1 MINNEQLVQ
10 DLLNDIEDA
19 QGYDSDVLSTK
30 RAKSLDYYF
39 GNMRQTPPGRSN
51 IVSHDVADTVHAL
64 MAQISTIYKSSN
76 IEFTPHNEQDEE
88 QARLES
94 EIIKTV
100 IENND
105 EYQIFEDATFDAL
118 LQGNGWI
125 KVEVL
130 VEPETLVQRL
140 PFQTDQQAR
149 QMEEAIRE
157 SQEVIDIDE
166 NINSQGQMELVVTY
180 EVKNENLHVEAV
192 PPENMLFSGYEDCT
206 DLNKLTL
213 VAERKL
219 YTVSDL
225 VDLGLSFDEAIACPS
240 YGDAYTDGV
249 RARQGVYAETMSD
262 NEAAQEASRL
272 KETYICYYLADL
284 QGNGERKRYR
294 IHVAGTT
301 IIDKSPVNYVPYVTG
316 SPLPVPHRIPGQGM
330 YEIMGQI
337 QEAKTYTLRNFMDN
351 LAVMNQSRVGY
362 LKGEV
367 DVEDLLNGR
376 VNGIVGMDRPDA
388 IIPLPSNDIGM
399 QAINGL
405 SYLDQ
410 VRTQR
415 GGAALDLNNSE
426 MQIAKAS
433 ALGAANEYAAKEKM
447 SSHYCRNLANS
458 LLKPVFLL
466 VHKVMREEMSDMI
479 TAKVR
484 GNWISVNPA
493 SWLPRKRARV
503 IVGMSNTERQ
513 QKIMTLNAI
522 MQQQQMW
529 IQAGLDGV
537 LTDVTKVYNAAI
549 DWINAADVTEHPE
562 EYLIDPQSDQA
573 MQAQQQKAQ
582 QAAEQAQQAQ
592 EQQEEYASAPLVI
605 ETMRLEQER
614 TLKEQELRWKY
625 FDTMSDNEM
634 KEAQMTVDAADK
646 MINAGKGAIDAK
658 NRGGAGVTR

>member
-1 MINNEQLVQ
+1 
-10 DLLNDIEDA
+10 
-19 QGYDSDVLSTK
+19 
-30 RAKSLDYYF
+30 
-39 GNMRQTPPGRSN
+39 
-51 IVSHDVADTVHAL
+51 

-614 TLKEQELRWKY
+614 SLKEQELRWKY

>member
-1 MINNEQLVQ
+1 MIMVKDEQLVQ
-10 DLLNDIEDA
+10 DLLNDIQDA
-19 QGYDSDVLSTK
+19 QGYDSDVLSDK

-39 GNMRQTPPGRSN
+39 GHMSQTPPGRSQ

-64 MAQISTIYKSSN
+64 MSQITTIYKSSS

-88 QARLES
+88 QANLES

-105 EYQIFEDATFDAL
+105 EYKVFESATFDAL

-125 KVEVL
+125 KVG
-130 VEPETLVQRL
+130 VELESEYLVQRI
-140 PFQTDQQAR
+140 PYQTDAQAR
-149 QMEEAIRE
+149 QIETAVRE
-157 SQEVIDIDE
+157 SYDVIDIAE
-166 NINSQGQMELVVTY
+166 NINTQGQMELVINY
-180 EVKNENLHVEAV
+180 RVKSNNLVVEAIA
-192 PPENMLFSGYEDCT
+192 PENMLFTGYEDCT
-206 DLNKLTL
+206 DLDKLTL

-219 YTVSDL
+219 FTVSDL
-225 VDLGLSFDEAIACPS
+225 IDLGLSYDDAIACPS
-240 YGDAYTDGV
+240 YGDAYTEGA
-249 RARQGVYAETMSD
+249 RARQGIYAESLSD
-262 NEAAQEASRL
+262 MEAAQEASRL
-272 KETYICYYLADL
+272 KETFICYYLADTK
-284 QGNGERKRYR
+284 GNGERKRYR
-294 IHVAGTT
+294 IHIAGST
-301 IIDKSPVNYVPYVTG
+301 IIDKKPVNYVPYVTG

-330 YEIMGQI
+330 YEIIGQI

-466 VHKVMREEMSDMI
+466 VHKVMREEMSDQI
-479 TAKVR
+479 QAKVK
-484 GNWISVNPA
+484 GNWITVDPA
-493 SWLPRKRARV
+493 TWLPRKRARV

-537 LTDVTKVYNAAI
+537 LTDITKVYNAAL
-549 DWINAADVTEHPE
+549 DWIAASDVTEHPE
-562 EYLIDPQSDQA
+562 TYLINPESDQA
-573 MQAQQQKAQ
+573 VQAQQQKAQ
-582 QAAEQAQQAQ
+582 QAAEQAQAAQ

-614 TLKEQELRWKY
+614 DLKQQELKWKY
-625 FDTMSDNEM
+625 FDTISDNEM
-634 KEAQMTVDAADK
+634 KEAEMTIDATEK
-646 MINAGKGAIDAK
+646 MINTKRGGNSD
-658 NRGGAGVTR
+658 NRGKSA